1 MSSRKAALNICAA
14 AAVLAFALGVRGD
27 DAAKL
32 TENQGFTHPPPEF
45 VLTSRDAADILVGR
59 ASGDLDF
66 RQWLAARRVRF
77 YEGAE
82 DAFAGVLAERAA
94 RLPFVRRARVEL
106 QTSLGGRKGAGGV
119 DVAGALRESD
129 DDIVGWQLR
138 GYAAEHGSK
147 GLNTGLFYRRV
158 VGGALAGVNVFA
170 DYEDGDDGDFWRWS
184 VGGDVKNR
192 LGELSANRYFAIT
205 DAQVVGGENVY
216 TREGYDVDFAV
227 RIPRLEWAKARVGYY
242 NFKGEFGDEDEN
254 GFRAGLDLSP
264 GAGLVVG
271 VEYDDDDGKFGGNIS
286 YTHNF
291 GETSRGAQRAGEF
304 NPRAHFYD
312 AVRREYSQ
320 RITRASGGANG
331 FVIVTTAAEVI
342 VTNAMAAVTTAVTVT
357 AEAANSVFAFADT
370 VNIVKADGAAVLK
383 HQGDAWTLALSA
395 TAATIEFY
403 GGTVMNVIGGM
414 GTFER
419 SGGNL
424 TMIRMGGVTI
434 TLLGTHFD
442 FEVNGGNVNIT
453 LREGGLGIP
462 ASGVNVEVADSA
474 SVVVNN
480 TVVHCGND
488 ETAARVTGKCE
499 IADATSESVMTEV
512 TEGGGANVLIG
523 RITLA
528 GADADISASVSP
540 SAEFSAVKNG
550 AIINVNLLAAAA
562 MTADRNVKIA
572 RVNVR
577 GGELQ
582 TAREFM
588 FTVRVNPQA
597 INLMFVGGNSNTAP
611 LTMPGDITVGTLE
624 VTNGFG
630 AQNITFDGANGDFS
644 LEASDAA
651 NRRLLI
657 LGGNNTQARE
667 VSVVV
672 RGDDNVNRTDAALLS
687 VTVMVVERVL
697 LNGGGRY
704 SVYAVN
710 AESMPIV
717 IFEPAG
723 GTPPYGMQV
732 AVEPS
737 NVPAGFSRQNNI
749 SATIT
754 RTTDNAVGGM
764 EHEFIQEISETRT
777 NGDTA
782 RATATITVI
791 APLSLG
797 INYKTGGGV
806 LDIGMRQTVA
816 TIGAASGGL
825 GGYQFT
831 RETPSGVSYVDGTII
846 VAQLDNATTV
856 SFNVVVDDR
865 ENGNAVAI
873 TPPYTLDIAL
883 STTPPLTIGQ
893 ISITV
898 TTGSAGSRSTH
909 LWTVQA
915 QGGVPPYRY
924 GFFRQGSFRES
935 DGSFLVVP
943 PDVVI
948 TPGPVVSV
956 LYRDMFTARSAPG
969 MRAQDYPIAV
979 QDSSTPRRVFMFPS
993 VTVHFVLPPPVTISV
1008 DQTVNSTPAGASSV
1022 AVATLTYTGGSTGGA
1037 LTATVVGVKDGFGSV
1052 SDNEVLMSASAAGEV
1067 IATINA
1073 YDSANSTAPN
1083 ATAQITVNFTGGG

>member
-77 YEGAE
+77 YENAE

-94 RLPFVRRARVEL
+94 RLPFVKRARVEL

-147 GLNTGLFYRRV
+147 GLNSGLFYRRV

-205 DAQVVGGENVY
+205 DAQVVGGKTAY
-216 TREGYDVDFAV
+216 TREGYDVDVAV

-242 NFKGEFGDEDEN
+242 EFKGEFGDEDEN

-264 GAGLVVG
+264 GAGLVLG

-286 YTHNF
+286 YTHHF
-291 GETSRGAQRAGEF
+291 GETSQGAQRAGDF

-312 AVRREYSQ
+312 SARREYSQ
-320 RITRASGGANG
+320 RISRTSGGGGNVVNVNSAIDVGVFGGDNY
-331 FVIVTTAAEVI
+331 TALTIMSGSFQLPA
-342 VTNAMAAVTTAVTVT
+342 TGAVTATTSTDAGNATLRQGWELVIGNNAQIEFRRGPTATLAVT
-357 AEAANSVFAFADT
+357 
-370 VNIVKADGAAVLK
+370 
-383 HQGDAWTLALSA
+383 
-395 TAATIEFY
+395 
-403 GGTVMNVIGGM
+403 GGS
-414 GTFER
+414 GTFNR
-419 SGGNL
+419 NNANITL
-424 TMIRMGGVTI
+424 IQMGGADI
-434 TLLGTHFD
+434 TLLGTRFD

-480 TVVHCGND
+480 TVVRCGSV
-488 ETAARVTGKCE
+488 ETATGVTGKCE
-499 IADATSESVMTEV
+499 IADANSESVMTAV
-512 TEGGGANVLIG
+512 TEGGGADVLIG

-528 GADADISASVSP
+528 GTDVDVSASVLP

-624 VTNGFG
+624 VANGFN
-630 AQNITFDGANGDFS
+630 AQNISFDGLGGDFR
-644 LEASDAA
+644 LDASDAA

-846 VAQLDNATTV
+846 VAQLDNATKV

-873 TPPYTLDIAL
+873 TPPFTLDIAL

-898 TTGSAGSRSTH
+898 TTGSAGGRAP

-924 GFFRQGSFRES
+924 GLFRQNAFGEF
-935 DGSFLVVP
+935 DGRFLVVT
-943 PDVVI
+943 PDAVI
-948 TPGPVVSV
+948 TPGPVASII
-956 LYRDMFTARSAPG
+956 YRDMFPAGATPG

-979 QDSSTPRRVFMFPS
+979 QDSSSPARMFMFPA
-993 VTVHFVLPPPVTISV
+993 VTVHFVLPPPVMLSV

-1022 AVATLTYTGGSTGGA
+1022 TVATLTYSGGSTGGA

-1073 YDSANSTAPN
+1073 YDANNSTAPN
-1083 ATAQITVNFTGGG
+1083 ATAQITITFTGGG